1 MIERGL
7 PSTAKI
13 TAFRPGLHN
22 PQAWESAW
30 ESLLKRV
37 SWHTALRKELVGGR
51 ADLQRH
57 HQQLL
62 LQVGANRWEYDH
74 AKLEGAFRRLAVPNP
89 SQYDE
94 EAYSEALTDCL
105 EAIKRFIMHTR

>member
-1 MIERGL
+1 MGVIAQEGLLAYSSPER
-7 PSTAKI
+7 I
-13 TAFRPGLHN
+13 N
-22 PQAWESAW
+22 
-30 ESLLKRV
+30 
-37 SWHTALRKELVGGR
+37 GGR

-57 HQQLL
+57 HHQLL

-74 AKLEGAFRRLAVPNP
+74 AKLEGAFRRLAVPES